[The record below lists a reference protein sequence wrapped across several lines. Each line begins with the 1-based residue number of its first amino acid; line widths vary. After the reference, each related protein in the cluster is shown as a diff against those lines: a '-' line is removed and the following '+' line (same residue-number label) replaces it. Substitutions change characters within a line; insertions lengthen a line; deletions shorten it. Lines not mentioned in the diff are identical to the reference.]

1 MPRKSPDKP
10 EGAEK
15 IRAKKP
21 AKKETAKEGAEVQAI
36 LAETASK
43 VEQMNVAQLVED
55 ALGVFFDSHKIGITT
70 DDVAAIIKNTADS
83 AVITSRTSHGANEFI
98 LHQLIDIFGVR
109 AEEEFKDGNLYDSL
123 KYLTFVLAC
132 VALSGAELDPKYC
145 KQFISI
151 EKRLTFGGKFET
163 LFGQVKPIFDEL
175 SQLQPEA
182 VIDHERLIRKLLTK
196 SQQAEAEQRWQDAI
210 NIRRQL
216 IQLILLIRQI
226 IYYYRSLSKKSGN
239 MRKLYLQ

>member
-1 MPRKSPDKP
+1 MQKTG
-10 EGAEK
+10 E
-15 IRAKKP
+15 
-21 AKKETAKEGAEVQAI
+21 KETAKKVPEVQAI

-55 ALGVFFDSHKIGITT
+55 ALGVFDSHKIGITT

-216 IQLILLIRQI
+216 IQLNPTHPANHILL
-226 IYYYRSLSKKSGN
+226 SVALEKSGN